1 MAWGDSSR
9 VSGAR
14 GLRVATAPF
23 LGNGSA
29 QNQGTGLPYCVHL
42 PTQYCPWFCSL
53 PIRNTRGPFTWSIS
67 VTGARFRFRC
77 RDRPAETPA
86 TAGTLFGARP
96 LHAHEADVQLTRP
109 AMSSN
114 LQTSSNGVARNA
126 VPSIATRRCSAPL
139 RLRPRRTGLLGTAR
153 PRCTPP
159 RRSFLTNA
167 VTQSHG
173 TPLGCHARKPRLI
186 DSDPP
191 PCIHSHDPECTP
203 RGKRSRSVVSCKP

>member
-1 MAWGDSSR
+1 MAIRESANQQGDRSLIYRAFSVLSVRPIVLQRTDTAGTCGSRLMTLRNSSII
-9 VSGAR
+9 AC
-14 GLRVATAPF
+14 LRSS
-23 LGNGSA
+23 LHRR
-29 QNQGTGLPYCVHL
+29 LPADRYCDR
-42 PTQYCPWFCSL
+42 T
-53 PIRNTRGPFTWSIS
+53 
-67 VTGARFRFRC
+67 
-77 RDRPAETPA
+77 DRPAETPA